1 MKKLFARIAAIML
14 CMLVLVPVSGV
25 SAVSEKTDEI
35 GYDTYTYW
43 YNFTGKTRKA
53 VYSKPM
59 YEVSTV
65 LTAADLGCV
74 SGSSLTDVHTTENG
88 TFLTAARRLSAC
100 LIRTI
105 TFWDNS
111 LSL

>member
-43 YNFTGKTRKA
+43 YNFTVQA
-53 VYSKPM
+53 
-59 YEVSTV
+59 
-65 LTAADLGCV
+65 
-74 SGSSLTDVHTTENG
+74 SLTCT
-88 TFLTAARRLSAC
+88 RP
-100 LIRTI
+100 RTV
-105 TFWDNS
+105 
-111 LSL
+111 